1 MKEMWKA
8 FFQKDWSL
16 PEKILL
22 LTDVL
27 LAGVLIGWL
36 TSPLKSGI
44 FSNNKVTSITG
55 STGNEDIFEE
65 DEV

>member
-8 FFQKDWSL
+8 FFQKVWSL

>member
-1 MKEMWKA
+1 MKETWKA
-8 FFQKDWSL
+8 FFQKDWSM
-16 PEKILL
+16 PEKVLL

-36 TSPLKSGI
+36 TSPLKNGI

-65 DEV
+65 EEQ